1 MADLYNWASNLE
13 VGFGANNRITKPS
26 TRFGTR
32 QLAFYDVQITGVAS
46 SPYAANSLF
55 AKAIRGVQTQA
66 EIYAVGE
73 PSSDHF
79 IVVLSQDTTNDGGNT
94 ESNELGSNLSN
105 GMAQNLATAIG
116 AAIDGSATV
125 TAKHLHGAGFGS
137 GLMDYNDESQGI

>member
-13 VGFGANNRITKPS
+13 VAFGANNRITKPS

-32 QLAFYDVQITGVAS
+32 QLAFYDVNITNVHLN
-46 SPYAANSLF
+46 PYVANSVY
-55 AKAIRGVQTQA
+55 AQAIRGIQTQA

-73 PSSDHF
+73 PASDHF
-79 IVVLSQDTTNDGGNT
+79 IVVLSQDTTNDGSNT

-105 GMAQNLATAIG
+105 GMAQNLAAAIS
-116 AAIDGSATV
+116 AAIDDPATV

-137 GLMDYNDESQGI
+137 GLMNYFDESQGI